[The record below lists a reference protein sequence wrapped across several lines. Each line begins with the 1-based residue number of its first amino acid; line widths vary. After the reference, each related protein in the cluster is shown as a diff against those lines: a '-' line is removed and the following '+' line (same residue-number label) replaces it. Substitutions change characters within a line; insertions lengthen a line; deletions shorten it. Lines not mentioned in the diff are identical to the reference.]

1 MSEKVWGGRR
11 MEIENKLK
19 EIINIIL
26 EKKEKEKLEKID
38 QNLSLR
44 NDLEMDSLDLAE
56 LTVRIE
62 DEFGV
67 DVFED
72 GIVDTVQEVIEKIEK
87 RLFNWI
93 CFFTGKRREKHIN
106 S

>member
-1 MSEKVWGGRR
+1 

-26 EKKEKEKLEKID
+26 GKKEKEKLEKLD

-44 NDLEMDSLDLAE
+44 NNLEMDSLDLAE

-67 DVFED
+67 DVFEE
-72 GIVDTVQEVIEKIEK
+72 GIVDTVKEVVEKIEK
-87 RLFNWI
+87 R
-93 CFFTGKRREKHIN
+93 
-106 S
+106 

>member
-1 MSEKVWGGRR
+1 MK
-11 MEIENKLK
+11 IENKLK

-26 EKKEKEKLEKID
+26 EKKEKEKLEKLD

-44 NDLEMDSLDLAE
+44 NNLEMDSLDLAE

-67 DVFED
+67 DVFEE
-72 GIVDTVQEVIEKIEK
+72 GIVDTVKEVVEKIEK
-87 RLFNWI
+87 R
-93 CFFTGKRREKHIN
+93 
-106 S
+106 